1 MAQALAFDW
10 LLQLMERPAEQPLS
24 VLFAGPR
31 PATPLFDFAAAGR
44 EAAGIEIADWAIED
58 FPFESPWQGAR
69 EEAFDV
75 LVLAGLL
82 DRLADP
88 QPFLRYLRQLAP
100 LVIVEHERAADP
112 LLRAALADGEYRVQE
127 VPASL
132 AGGRPAVIG
141 HRDFD
146 FGRRREPILVH
157 VHIPKCAGTSVSRM
171 LEAAHGPLH
180 HNFYPQG
187 PDFTPS
193 NDQLTRVLANEP
205 ATKSIASH
213 SIRVFPP
220 VIDGRSAVYVC
231 FLRDPLEQFVSY
243 TSYIKKNFDSLRPAH
258 KMLLPPDLDRISLRE
273 SARQIMTAERPVP
286 FAANFATWFLTA
298 AAFRR
303 GLPNNLD
310 AAARAKADALYR
322 RIDLQMALD
331 TLSNFILVGLSD
343 RMADSI
349 ALLRHAVKPYGLN
362 LDQVAAGHENV
373 SKDYVDDTSWLT
385 PDDEVGA
392 MVLRSVEKDRQLYA
406 AMRRRFDSALRAAG
420 LAKDG

>member
-1 MAQALAFDW
+1 MAQAMAFDW
-10 LLQLMERPAEQPLS
+10 LLQLMERPAERPLR
-24 VLFAGPR
+24 VLYAGPAPENPVFDFAKAQVER
-31 PATPLFDFAAAGR
+31 TYWSLSDFDFAAPWRDGR
-44 EAAGIEIADWAIED
+44 T
-58 FPFESPWQGAR
+58 ES
-69 EEAFDV
+69 FDIV
-75 LVLAGLL
+75 VLAGLL
-82 DRLADP
+82 DRLDDP

-100 LVIVEHERAADP
+100 LAIVEHDSADDRD
-112 LLRAALADGEYRVQE
+112 LRTALADGEYRVQA
-127 VPASL
+127 VPAALS
-132 AGGRPAVIG
+132 GGRPVVIG

-146 FGRRREPILVH
+146 FGRRRDPILVH

-187 PDFTPS
+187 PDFSPS

-220 VIDGRSAVYVC
+220 QIDGRTALYVC

-258 KMLLPPDLDRISLRE
+258 KMLLPPDLDRMDLRE
-273 SARQIMTAERPVP
+273 SARQIMTAARPVP
-286 FAANFATWFLTA
+286 FAANFTTWFLTA

-303 GLPNNLD
+303 ALPNTLE
-310 AAARAKADALYR
+310 ASARAQADALYR
-322 RIDLQMALD
+322 AIDLQMALD
-331 TLSNFILVGLSD
+331 TLSKFLLVGLSD

-349 ALLRHAVKPYGLN
+349 ALLRRAVKPYGLN
-362 LDQVAAGHENV
+362 LDDVTAGHENV

-385 PDDEVGA
+385 PEDEVGR
-392 MVLRSVEKDRQLYA
+392 MVLASVEKDRQLYA
-406 AMRRRFDSALRAAG
+406 AMRRRFDTACRAAG
-420 LAKDG
+420 LVDAA